1 MENKEETFDVL
12 HVENEQYLAKLFK
25 IMKAQ
30 SRLVLTDKHMT
41 FKSTE
46 LRMIS
51 EILSAQYDGKRLI
64 STQLADRLGV
74 TRSAIS
80 QIVTKM
86 EQEGVVN
93 RVPDAVDKKIAY
105 IEISPHVLERYGKD
119 ISAYTEFLN
128 LVIEEFGEEKFE
140 QMYDSFLTFTELLQ
154 QKVKEIKK

>member
-30 SRLVLTDKHMT
+30 SRLALTDKHMT

-93 RVPDAVDKKIAY
+93 RVPDAVDRKIAY

-140 QMYDSFLTFTELLQ
+140 QMYDAFLTFTELLQ
-154 QKVKEIKK
+154 QKVKDIKK

>member
-93 RVPDAVDKKIAY
+93 RVPDAVDRKIAY